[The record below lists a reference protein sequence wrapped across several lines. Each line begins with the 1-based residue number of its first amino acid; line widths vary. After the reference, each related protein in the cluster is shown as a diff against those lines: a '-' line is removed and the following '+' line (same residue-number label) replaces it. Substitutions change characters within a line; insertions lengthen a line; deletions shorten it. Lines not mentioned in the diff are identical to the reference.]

1 MTHRKVILDCDPGH
15 DDAISIIIAAS
26 AKSSLDI
33 LGITTVAGNVEVD
46 KNTINALKVKDL
58 LKIDVPVIQGAA
70 RPLVKESEIATEIHG
85 ESGMD
90 GPVLP
95 EPDSQKEEG
104 HAVDFIINQVKKA
117 DGKVTLVPTGPLTN
131 IAMALIKAP
140 EIKSDIEEIV
150 LMGGGTFGNWTPS
163 AEFNIYVDAEAAK
176 VVFDSGIPVTMFG
189 LDVTH
194 QVIATDEIQK
204 RLAVIDNPTAKF
216 VSELLI
222 FFGDMYKEH
231 FGMSGGPIHDAC
243 TTMYLLDAD
252 LFTFKHVH
260 ADVETKGELTYG
272 ETVVDLLGVTGKP
285 ANTKF
290 AYEVDQEKFWNLF
303 ETILKSYGEEG

>member
-46 KNTINALKVKDL
+46 KNTINALKVKGL

-176 VVFDSGIPVTMFG
+176 VVFDSGILVTMFG